1 MLHAYCILH
10 IVHLL
15 HIVHIL
21 HIMYIVH
28 IMLYMHIYAYLACIT
43 YVAYICILCQY
54 CYFVLQQEQEK
65 CCSKGVEGGG
75 GCYWV
80 CRAAGLPGGGPAR
93 AAPHGH
99 QTRVNQHELASNEE
113 CTRTCCGRACW
124 NGTGT
129 ASNPASWNESGR
141 NVHKYVKNMQLYV
154 KYAIICKYIDC
165 ISQICRYAQNMPEI
179 CLYMHIMCSYMP

>member
-1 MLHAYCILH
+1 
-10 IVHLL
+10 
-15 HIVHIL
+15 
-21 HIMYIVH
+21 MYIVP
-28 IMLYMHIYAYLACIT
+28 ILLLCPQAAAGAKEML
-43 YVAYICILCQY
+43 Q
-54 CYFVLQQEQEK
+54 
-65 CCSKGVEGGG
+65 KGVGGG
-75 GCYWV
+75 WGCCWA
-80 CRAAGLPGGGPAR
+80 CRAAGLAGRGQAW
-93 AAPHGH
+93 AALLGR
-99 QTRVNQHELASNEE
+99 QTRANQHELASNHEE
-113 CTRTCCGRACW
+113 CTQTCCGRACW